1 MSTESE
7 SLLKLRQCVERITT
21 GPWRFVQLR
30 GDTFGPSHIGGD
42 DVDLLG
48 TRDSVHALCDAAFE
62 WARAGECHLRVSA
75 RDRFKTALSLISI
88 DGEHRLDLDLWI
100 ELWQIDNRHSC
111 LRYEDCEHHLE
122 NLHGSIRR
130 LPLPFE
136 TAVYIHHLVSKRKDL
151 SSESARERLAGYEA
165 ACANIEE
172 SDLADAVANIRTH
185 ADVGPA
191 RTKPFDALIH
201 HAFPHL
207 QRGRGPAFLWKKFLS
222 TWPHIPRRTR
232 LASVMGCDGAGK
244 TTLAR
249 HIIEE
254 DLSFD
259 GVLTGKHLYRK
270 SITYKLSVIFIRPLL
285 FQSRERYDETIA
297 PLVYLRACL
306 GLRIKLWKHRHEFLL
321 IDRSILDFLMVDR
334 KSDVPR
340 FSRFLWLA
348 RFFGI
353 RIPVIHCVL
362 PYASVIERKQ
372 EVTQAGHDAYDTLM
386 FRELSRRVPTDY
398 TVFNNSG
405 TLEESAHA
413 AFSIFRWIFFGA

>member
-1 MSTESE
+1 MSGESE
-7 SLLKLRQCVERITT
+7 SLLKLRECVERIAT

-48 TRDSVHALCDAAFE
+48 TRDSVHALCDAAFA
-62 WARAGECHLRVSA
+62 WARAGECHLRVTS
-75 RDRFKTALSLISI
+75 RDHFKTALSLISI

-100 ELWQIDNRHSC
+100 ELWQIDNRHAC
-111 LRYEDCEHHLE
+111 LRYSDCEHHLE

-130 LPLPFE
+130 LPLPLE

-151 SSESARERLAGYEA
+151 KGESARKRLTAYED
-165 ACANIEE
+165 ACGNIEE
-172 SDLADAVANIRTH
+172 SDLADALAHIRTH
-185 ADVGPA
+185 AEIDPA
-191 RTKPFDALIH
+191 RLKPFDALIH

-207 QRGRGPAFLWKKFLS
+207 QRGKNLWKKFLS
-222 TWPHIPRRTR
+222 TWPHIPRRTW

-244 TTLAR
+244 TTLAKR
-249 HIIEE
+249 LVE
-254 DLSFD
+254 DDPSIG

-270 SITYKLSVIFIRPLL
+270 SFTYKLTVIFIRPLL
-285 FQSRERYDETIA
+285 LQSRERYDETIA

-306 GLRIKLWKHRHEFLL
+306 GLRLKLWKHRNRLWL

-340 FSRFLWLA
+340 FSRFLWLS
-348 RFFGI
+348 RFFGA

-362 PYASVIERKQ
+362 PYARVIERKQ
-372 EVTQAGHDAYDTLM
+372 EVTEAGHDAYDTLM
-386 FRELSRRVPTDY
+386 FRELSRRIPTDY
-398 TVFNNSG
+398 VVFNNSG
-405 TLEESAHA
+405 TLDESASSA
-413 AFSIFRWIFFGA
+413 ASILRWIRGH